1 MIKNLDHEMS
11 ELKLANR
18 DLQRDIEG
26 CQARESKMLTL
37 QSELS
42 RTNAL
47 LRSENTNLNNQV
59 KNFPSNKNKLLLCMI
74 FFFLRVGGG
83 GEGEDFQHLVKN

>member
-1 MIKNLDHEMS
+1 MIKTLDSEVK
-11 ELKLANR
+11 ELKLTNR
-18 DLQRDIEG
+18 GLQKDIEG

-59 KNFPSNKNKLLLCMI
+59 SERGRESKTEI
-74 FFFLRVGGG
+74 FVFVI
-83 GEGEDFQHLVKN
+83 V